1 MGTST
6 SISFLLLAC
15 KTNPRFFSLGRFENV
30 MALTAPAWSP
40 ASVQFTHGFP
50 WHLIQAE
57 QGGFLPGNI
66 ILTAKASNLAIRR
79 MSVLDVASWP
89 TVHRWSG
96 SQLRPSAQPPV
107 SSTWIFIFCDINGHA
122 NYLVGF
128 LFPQKTRKNKTACKI
143 RYNNLCIR
151 FGTWRV
157 RCLNQSRSK
166 GEIPGWARRE
176 ERLSH
181 SKFK

>member
-1 MGTST
+1 MLLSSEDAYLTLVAAAWWAQVLVFAS
-6 SISFLLLAC
+6 SIYFLLLAC

-50 WHLIQAE
+50 WRLIQAE
-57 QGGFLPGNI
+57 HGGFLPGNI

-122 NYLVGF
+122 NYLDGF
-128 LFPQKTRKNKTACKI
+128 LFPSYAAVCYHSSDSYLPDYLVRGT
-143 RYNNLCIR
+143 LE
-151 FGTWRV
+151 FG
-157 RCLNQSRSK
+157 LNF
-166 GEIPGWARRE
+166 
-176 ERLSH
+176 LT
-181 SKFK
+181 F